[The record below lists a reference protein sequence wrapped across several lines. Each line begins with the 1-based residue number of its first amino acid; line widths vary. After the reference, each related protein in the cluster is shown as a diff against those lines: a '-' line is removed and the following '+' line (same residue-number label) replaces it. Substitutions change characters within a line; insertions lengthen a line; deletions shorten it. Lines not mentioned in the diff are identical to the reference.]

1 MGSLYDNM
9 AESNE
14 FLIQASLELWNNLCM
29 DENFVL
35 KYLNSKEG
43 FALKMLSALTEKYFQ
58 EFFEKYIHKRN
69 SEERIKLD

>member
-1 MGSLYDNM
+1 
-9 AESNE
+9 
-14 FLIQASLELWNNLCM
+14 M
-29 DENFVL
+29 DEDFVL